1 MDDIKSIFKEDNNKF
16 TIYVVEQ
23 KFAIGRGL
31 DYFKSYRGKSNYIDT
46 DALAQ
51 KRIYKIYSWIEKRI
65 PSITNMIN
73 IVFNGFTSA
82 GLAEIV
88 VALNKLF
95 GSQLHQ
101 AKRSRSH
108 RSNYYSRRKS
118 N

>member
-1 MDDIKSIFKEDNNKF
+1 MEDIKSFFREDNGKF

-31 DYFKSYRGKSNYIDT
+31 DYFKSYKGKSNYIDT

-65 PSITNMIN
+65 PSIADMIN
-73 IVFNGFTSA
+73 IGFNGLSST
-82 GLAEIV
+82 GLVEIV

-95 GSQLHQ
+95 GSQVHQ
-101 AKRSRSH
+101 AV
-108 RSNYYSRRKS
+108 
-118 N
+118 